1 MEQAEIG
8 VIGGSGLYDLL
19 QNAESQE
26 LETPFGT
33 PSGPFSVGEIG
44 GVRVA
49 FVARHG
55 PGHRIP
61 PHRINY
67 RANVH
72 GFKQLGVRQLISVSA
87 VGSLKEEIVPGHLV
101 LADQFFDRTKAREAT
116 FYDELAVHIGFA
128 QPVCEPLRQHLKV
141 EAGALGF
148 PHHDGGTYV
157 CMEGPAFST
166 RAESF
171 FHRSLGASV
180 IGMTNL
186 PEAKLAREAEIC
198 YATIALA
205 TDYDCWKVEED
216 AVEVGAV
223 LEILRSNVAKASE
236 LLAQVVPQLGGRSCA
251 CHTALQGA
259 VMTDMSLLTA
269 SERQRFHELLG
280 RFMPAGG

>member
-1 MEQAEIG
+1 MKQAEIG

-19 QNAESQE
+19 QNAVTHE
-26 LETPFGT
+26 LETPFGM

-44 GVRVA
+44 GVRTA
-49 FVARHG
+49 FVPRHG

-61 PHRINY
+61 PHKINY
-67 RANVH
+67 RANIH
-72 GFKQLGVRQLISVSA
+72 GFKQLGVGQLISVSA

-116 FYDELAVHIGFA
+116 FYDELAVHIGFS
-128 QPVCEPLRQHLKV
+128 QPVCETLRQQLTRQ
-141 EAGALGF
+141 AGALGF

-171 FHRSLGASV
+171 FYRSLDASV

-205 TDYDCWKVEED
+205 TDYDCWKIEED

-223 LEILRSNVAKASE
+223 LEILRGNVAKASA
-236 LLAQVVPQLGGRSCA
+236 LLAQVIPQLSGRSCA
-251 CHTALQGA
+251 CHQALEGA
-259 VMTDMSLLTA
+259 VMTDLGLLTA
-269 SERQRFHELLG
+269 QERQRFDALLG
-280 RFMPAGG
+280 RFLFAG